1 MTLGCH
7 IYRGVQNYIAFEGS
21 QEPRVIAQAKK
32 HESHAD
38 PKSHA
43 GYEGQ

>member
-1 MTLGCH
+1 MTLECH
-7 IYRGVQNYIAFEGS
+7 IYRAVQNYIAFKGS

-38 PKSHA
+38 HKSHA
-43 GYEGQ
+43 GHEGQ